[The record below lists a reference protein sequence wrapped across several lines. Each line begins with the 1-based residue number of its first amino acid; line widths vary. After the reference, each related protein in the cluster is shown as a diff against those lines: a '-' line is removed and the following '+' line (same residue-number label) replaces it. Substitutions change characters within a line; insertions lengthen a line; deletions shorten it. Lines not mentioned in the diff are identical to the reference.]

1 MEAGSDRFRR
11 LLEPTHAKAL
21 TFARSLARSRG
32 EGDDLFHE
40 ALLRALT
47 RIDVL
52 RDDGAFRSWLYR
64 IVISVHRNRCSRH
77 FWRRLLPLGPLPDP
91 DQLDPPVEPE
101 VTDYRATEWSP
112 EAAESTRRARA
123 ALATLPHVQRES
135 IILFEIEG
143 WKVEEIAELHRVSV
157 SAVKSRLA
165 RGREAMRAYY
175 ERQFPA
181 PILIPGDS
189 P

>member
-1 MEAGSDRFRR
+1 MEAGSERFRR
-11 LLEPTHAKAL
+11 LLEPAHAKAL

-32 EGDDLFHE
+32 DGDDLFHE

-47 RIDVL
+47 RIEGL
-52 RDDGAFRSWLYR
+52 RDDGAFRPWLYR
-64 IVISVHRNRCSRH
+64 IVISVHRNRCRRN

-91 DQLDPPVEPE
+91 DQIDVPVESGA
-101 VTDYRATEWSP
+101 TDYRATEWSP

-123 ALATLPHVQRES
+123 ALATLPHVQREA

-175 ERQFPA
+175 EKQFSAPA
-181 PILIPGDS
+181 LIPGDS
-189 P
+189 R